1 MLNYLLRRTMY
12 MIFTIWVVSMIAFAV
27 IQLPPGDYVTTMV
40 SQLLGSGAREIPP
53 EFEAQLRAQY
63 GLDQPMYI
71 QYLKWMR
78 NILTRGEFGYS
89 FIYKRDASDLI
100 LERLPLTFVLSFSTF
115 LFVWIVSL
123 PIGIFSAVRK
133 YSIGDYVATF
143 VGFIGLATP
152 DFLLA
157 LIFLFLSYK
166 YFGQAMVGLFSQ
178 QFMDAPWSW
187 ARFVDMLKHLWIP
200 VIIIGTAGTAGL
212 IRTMRANL
220 LDELNKPYVETARS
234 KGVSETRLLLKY
246 PVRHAMNPFVATIG
260 WALPGLISGEALVSI
275 VLNLPTSGPV
285 LLNALITQDMYVAAG
300 FILMLCTLTV
310 IGTFVS
316 DMLLA
321 VLDPRIRLS

>member
-1 MLNYLLRRTMY
+1 SL
-12 MIFTIWVVSMIAFAV
+12 
-27 IQLPPGDYVTTMV
+27 
-40 SQLLGSGAREIPP
+40 
-53 EFEAQLRAQY
+53 
-63 GLDQPMYI
+63 
-71 QYLKWMR
+71 
-78 NILTRGEFGYS
+78 
-89 FIYKRDASDLI
+89 
-100 LERLPLTFVLSFSTF
+100 STF

-133 YSIGDYVATF
+133 YSIGDYIATF
-143 VGFIGLATP
+143 LGFIGLATP

-166 YFGQAMVGLFSQ
+166 YLGQAMIGLFSQ
-178 QFMDAPWSW
+178 QYMDAPWSL
-187 ARFVDMLKHLWIP
+187 ARFGDMLQHLWIP

-246 PVRHAMNPFVATIG
+246 PVRHAMNPFIATIG
-260 WALPGLISGEALVSI
+260 WVLPGLISGEALVSI

-310 IGTFVS
+310 IGTFIS
-316 DMLLA
+316 DLLLA
-321 VLDPRIRLS
+321 WLDPRIRLE